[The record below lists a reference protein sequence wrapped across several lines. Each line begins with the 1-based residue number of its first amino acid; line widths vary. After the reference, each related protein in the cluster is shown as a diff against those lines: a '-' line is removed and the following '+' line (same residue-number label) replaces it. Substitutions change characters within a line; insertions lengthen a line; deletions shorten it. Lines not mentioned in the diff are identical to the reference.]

1 MMTEEQAEAMNDLTV
16 YEVRLL
22 HDLHG
27 LNAITGN
34 GQLTALVDDKNVK
47 KAEAERCANGY

>member
-1 MMTEEQAEAMNDLTV
+1 MMTEEQAEAMNDFTV

-34 GQLTALVDDKNVK
+34 GQLTALVSKENVK
-47 KAEAERCANGY
+47 RAEKERCENDY

>member
-1 MMTEEQAEAMNDLTV
+1 MSEEAAKAMNEMTV

-34 GQLTALVDDKNVK
+34 GQLTALVSKENVK
-47 KAEAERCANGY
+47 RAEKERCEHGY

>member
-1 MMTEEQAEAMNDLTV
+1 MTEEQAKDMNEMTV

-34 GQLTALVDDKNVK
+34 GQLTALVSKENVK
-47 KAEAERCANGY
+47 RAEKERCENDY

>member
-1 MMTEEQAEAMNDLTV
+1 MMTKEQETTMNDLTV
-16 YEVRLL
+16 YEVRML
-22 HDLHG
+22 HELHG

-34 GQLTALVDDKNVK
+34 GQLVALVNDKNVK